1 MVLQQRKVAEIEL
14 HVDPI
19 AIIGAVQGNRKV
31 EAAVPLSEPGIGNIL
46 PEAIDV
52 SRSDALSVNEGQ
64 HQAIAHLDF
73 GGVEPAA
80 DPHPVIIVDR
90 AAQHGSGYQAA
101 LSP

>member
-1 MVLQQRKVAEIEL
+1 MIEL

-31 EAAVPLSEPGIGNIL
+31 EAAVTVPESGIGNIL
-46 PEAIDV
+46 PETVDV
-52 SRSDALSVNEGQ
+52 SRPDALSVNEGQ

-73 GGVEPAA
+73 GGVKPAA
-80 DPHPVIIVDR
+80 NPHAVIIVDR

-101 LSP
+101 LSS